1 MKYTLHQ
8 LEIFVRL
15 SRTLSVTQTAEELNL
30 SQPAVSIQLKNF
42 QSNFAIPL
50 TEIVHKRLYL
60 TEFGKTVAVK
70 AAEVLR
76 STEGVNQC
84 LAAYQGEIT
93 GPLRISTVSTGKY
106 IAPYLLAPFIKQHP
120 SLDISLNV
128 SNKNTVLQELTGNEI
143 DLALVSLKPE
153 LRVEEY
159 VLMENEFVLVG
170 AKPPVSAEVWSPDRL
185 GSIPILFREPGS
197 ATRQMMERYLQQHG
211 ITVKCSL
218 ELTSNE
224 AIKQSIKAG
233 LGYSIMPKVSILP
246 DLEQGKLFIQP
257 VRGLPIRSQWSFIWP
272 EGKKLS
278 PQAQAFL
285 DNVHEHAHEHL
296 QRFQSKRM
304 GTPKL

>member
-50 TEIVHKRLYL
+50 TELVHKRLYL

-106 IAPYLLAPFIKQHP
+106 IVPYLLAPFIKQHP

-128 SNKNTVLQELTGNEI
+128 SNKNTVQQELTGNEI

-170 AKPPVSAEVWSPDRL
+170 TKPPVSAEVWSPDRL

-211 ITVKCSL
+211 ITVKRSL
-218 ELTSNE
+218 ELTTNE
-224 AIKQSIKAG
+224 AIRQSIKAG

-257 VRGLPIRSQWSFIWP
+257 VRGLPIRSQWTFIWP

-285 DNVHEHAHEHL
+285 DNVHEHAHDHL

-304 GTPKL
+304 GLSKL

>member
-1 MKYTLHQ
+1 
-8 LEIFVRL
+8 
-15 SRTLSVTQTAEELNL
+15 
-30 SQPAVSIQLKNF
+30 
-42 QSNFAIPL
+42 
-50 TEIVHKRLYL
+50 L

-143 DLALVSLKPE
+143 DLALVSIKPE

-211 ITVKCSL
+211 ITVKRSL

-304 GTPKL
+304 GTPKP

>member
-143 DLALVSLKPE
+143 DLALVSIKPE

-211 ITVKCSL
+211 ITVKRSL
-218 ELTSNE
+218 ELASNE

-233 LGYSIMPKVSILP
+233 LGYSVMPKVSILP

-296 QRFQSKRM
+296 LHFQSKRM
-304 GTPKL
+304 AAHKP

>member
-42 QSNFAIPL
+42 QGNFSIPL

-60 TEFGKTVAVK
+60 TDFGKSVAQK
-70 AAEVLR
+70 AEEVLR
-76 STEGVNQC
+76 STEGINQC
-84 LAAYQGEIT
+84 LAVYQGEIT
-93 GPLRISTVSTGKY
+93 GGLRISTVSTGKY
-106 IAPYLLAPFIKQHP
+106 IAPYLLAPYVQAHP
-120 SLDISLNV
+120 SVEVSLNV
-128 SNKNTVLQELTGNEI
+128 SNKAQVLLELTNNEV
-143 DLALVSLKPE
+143 DLALISLKPDIR
-153 LRVEEY
+153 LEEY

-170 AKPPVSAEVWSPDRL
+170 SKPPTSAEVWSPDRL
-185 GSIPILFREPGS
+185 GSVPLLFREPGS
-197 ATRQMMERYLQQHG
+197 ATRQMMERYIQQHG
-211 ITVKCSL
+211 ITVKRSL

-224 AIKQSIKAG
+224 AIKQSVKAG
-233 LGYSIMPKVSILP
+233 LGYSIMPRVSILS
-246 DLEQGKLFIQP
+246 DLELGKMYIQP
-257 VRGLPIRSQWSFIWP
+257 MRGLPIRSQWSFIWP

-304 GTPKL
+304 GSSK